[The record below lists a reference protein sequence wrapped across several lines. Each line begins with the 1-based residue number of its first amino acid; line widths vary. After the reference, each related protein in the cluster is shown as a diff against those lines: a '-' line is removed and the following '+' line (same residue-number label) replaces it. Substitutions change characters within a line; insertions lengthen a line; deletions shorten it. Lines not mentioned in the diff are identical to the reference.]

1 MWQDKLKE
9 IIYLLENSK
18 VNEIEASFWGRKY
31 RVVKNP
37 SVIAG
42 GSYSKESDKVESNL
56 GLEEQAVELGNRI
69 TKGQRICYIES
80 GYTYDE
86 IVSEFDGEVDE
97 IFFKHGETNDATDLS
112 IYNFSV
118 FNYDA
123 RISRES
129 CSFCGCQAESCKL

>member
-1 MWQDKLKE
+1 MQRL
-9 IIYLLENSK
+9 
-18 VNEIEASFWGRKY
+18 
-31 RVVKNP
+31 
-37 SVIAG
+37 SVHQ
-42 GSYSKESDKVESNL
+42 SQVYL

-129 CSFCGCQAESCKL
+129 CSFCGCQAESCKLSAVSCKLNTRIGR